1 MSQLTGKPYFGTPAS
16 NGFDTTVGGGGLMV
30 GVGVA
35 QAGGPVKVGP
45 DGVPLPVANAPI
57 AIDCPPNVMCVAPQP
72 EPVQPAA
79 DSSLSLGFPRD
90 TFWPKSTAAFLALGV
105 VLTLASAQLVA
116 PTRRWRLRRPSLR
129 RKPKPASGDVA
140 ETDTSGEA
148 SEGLETPVTETPA

>member
-1 MSQLTGKPYFGTPAS
+1 MSQVTGKPYFGTPTS
-16 NGFDTTVGGGGLMV
+16 NGFDTPSAEAVSSA

-35 QAGGPVKVGP
+35 QAGGPSVGP
-45 DGVPLPVANAPI
+45 AASLPLANAPI
-57 AIDCPPNVMCVAPQP
+57 AIDCPPNALCVAPQP
-72 EPVQPAA
+72 QPVEPAA

-129 RKPKPASGDVA
+129 RKPTPAPTDVA
-140 ETDTSGEA
+140 ETSTPDEA